1 MKKLKKQKSMEV
13 ETNLMFG
20 GVVSSFVHHVSL
32 KRFIN
37 LKEKVVIEVIGGNH
51 EESET
56 ENVV

>member
-51 EESET
+51 EESEL
-56 ENVV
+56 N

>member
-37 LKEKVVIEVIGGNH
+37 LKEKVVVKVNGRSDG
-51 EESET
+51 ESEL
-56 ENVV
+56 N